1 MTLKVRVISQQ
12 PPGDRCTLYAGYA
25 DALAHH
31 FAVSAEVVFS
41 ETRDAHGEGFPSLWL
56 NGAALQPGDGVIV
69 MPADVTAALAAHGVS
84 ADALAGLSEA
94 LEQPLERMMDGAS

>member
-12 PPGDRCTLYAGYA
+12 PPGGRCTLYAGYA

-41 ETRDAHGEGFPSLWL
+41 ATRDAHGEGFPSLWL
-56 NGAALQPGDGVIV
+56 NGAAVQPEDGMIV
-69 MPADVTAALAAHGVS
+69 MPADVAAALTKHGIS
-84 ADALAGLSEA
+84 AEAMAGLAEA
-94 LEQPLERMMDGAS
+94 LEVPLERMMEGA